1 MWKPVV
7 CFLNIL
13 NHYTFTSQTTSLG
26 KTGLNYGYDNKTNLD
41 FNVGAREPERGWE
54 TVWGLW
60 VSQQSRRGLW
70 SKQRSQDTG
79 QTDRRWPLA
88 AYLHTQTHSPENC
101 VLKKHRLPHTC
112 ISQQLVVSLQHR
124 QVGSAPA
131 LCPSLCAPP
140 DPTPVSVLPKP
151 HLTSWDNRWK
161 ASWERAASVTCWPDM
176 DWHNSWGYNLLSA
189 DRRTESSVW
198 KLLYDW
204 NKRGV
209 SGFKFAQW
217 TRVTPL

>member
-1 MWKPVV
+1 MWV
-7 CFLNIL
+7 
-13 NHYTFTSQTTSLG
+13 Q
-26 KTGLNYGYDNKTNLD
+26 
-41 FNVGAREPERGWE
+41 E
-54 TVWGLW
+54 
-60 VSQQSRRGLW
+60 SRREAERQSEVSGFLSSPDVDFDQNNALRTRARLTGDDLW
-70 SKQRSQDTG
+70 RPTC
-79 QTDRRWPLA
+79 TRR
-88 AYLHTQTHSPENC
+88 HTRRRI
-101 VLKKHRLPHTC
+101 VFLKKHRLPHTC